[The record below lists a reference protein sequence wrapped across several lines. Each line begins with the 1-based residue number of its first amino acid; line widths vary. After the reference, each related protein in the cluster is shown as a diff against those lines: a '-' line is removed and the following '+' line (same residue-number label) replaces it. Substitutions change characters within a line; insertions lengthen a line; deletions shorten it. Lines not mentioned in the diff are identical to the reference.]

1 LTLGRSSGKILKR
14 LGNNTVTTKKV
25 PHLTDRYDVAV
36 IGSGPAGS
44 TAAKRCSELGLRT
57 ILIEKNKIPR
67 SKPCGG
73 GVSLKALKQIG
84 HRIPE
89 SLIDQQVRG
98 FRFYSK
104 SLASVT
110 MKSEVPVGITTTR
123 DRFDAFLTKLA
134 VDSGCKLLQSD
145 ELTDISIHKEGV
157 LCKLRSNDF
166 IMANIVIGAD
176 GANGIVA
183 QKSGIRQKWKNDEIG
198 LCLETTVP
206 LEKSEMEKIDPDILE
221 LYFSDI
227 PFGYGWLFPKR
238 FSISLGIGGALAS
251 LHKPM
256 GMLADFCRTISDTK
270 RIKLQISGC
279 NAHLAPAGGFK
290 RNIVTDRIML
300 VGDAAGFIDPFTGE
314 GIYYAIR
321 SGHFAALACIQSIE
335 NDMFGTDFLEK
346 NYARICNDDFGKD
359 LRVALFLSYRIHEHF
374 DTFFDALQH
383 SSSSTWSDLAIGK
396 TTYRKL
402 QKKLLP
408 KLLLRLV
415 KRRIEKVMEPKKG
428 EKT

>member
-1 LTLGRSSGKILKR
+1 M
-14 LGNNTVTTKKV
+14 

-44 TAAKRCSELGLRT
+44 TAAKRCSEQGLRT
-57 ILIEKNKIPR
+57 ILIEKSKIPR
-67 SKPCGG
+67 PKPCGG
-73 GVSLKALKQIG
+73 GVSLKALKQID
-84 HRIPE
+84 HQIPE

-134 VDSGCKLLQSD
+134 VDSGCKLFQSD
-145 ELTDISIHKEGV
+145 ELTDISINKEGV
-157 LCKLRSNDF
+157 LCKLKSNNL
-166 IMANIVIGAD
+166 IMANMVIGAD
-176 GANGIVA
+176 GANSIVA
-183 QKSGIRQKWKNDEIG
+183 QKSGIRQKWANNEVG

-206 LEKSEMEKIDPDILE
+206 LEKSEMEKINPDILE

-227 PFGYGWLFPKR
+227 PFGYGWLFPKK
-238 FSISLGIGGALAS
+238 SSVSLGIGGALAS

-256 GMLADFCRTISDTK
+256 EILTDFCRTISDTK
-270 RIKLQISGC
+270 KIKLRASGC
-279 NAHLAPAGGFK
+279 HAHLAPAGGFK
-290 RNIVTDRIML
+290 RRVVTDRVML

-314 GIYYAIR
+314 GICYAIR
-321 SGHFAALACIQSIE
+321 SGHLAALACVRSIE
-335 NDMFGTDFLEK
+335 KDKFGTDFLEK

-359 LRVALFLSYRIHEHF
+359 LRIALFLSYRVHDHF

-383 SSSSTWSDLAIGK
+383 SSSSSWSDLAIGK

-402 QKKLLP
+402 QNRLLP

-415 KRRIEKVMEPKKG
+415 ERRFEKMMGHKKG
-428 EKT
+428 EKA